1 MNGVKMDAPKGL
13 YVKKDNNGSIVSV
26 QVEYQNGSTMSVTPE
41 LYKENGYQPC
51 MDLLPVET

>member
-1 MNGVKMDAPKGL
+1 MDAPKGL